1 MLDKFN
7 SSILYNLS
15 NIIGG
20 ILLVIFIS
28 LLYTLLCTDF
38 FKGEN
43 ALLIL
48 PVGIVFL
55 ILLFVAVIIHILSS
69 LSSASSKGKNN
80 NNQ

>member
-20 ILLVIFIS
+20 ILLVIFFS
-28 LLYTLLCTDF
+28 LLYALLFTDF

-55 ILLFVAVIIHILSS
+55 ILLFVAVIIHILLS
-69 LSSASSKGKNN
+69 LSSASSKEKNN